1 MQEKDFSVSLA
12 VLRVIRGWSQEEL
25 ARHSGVRPSS
35 ISDYERGKIVPG
47 AGTLQ
52 RLLDAMGYPFSAL
65 DGTQTL
71 IATLRAES
79 ELRAASRLARPGH
92 PEARAA
98 ARREG
103 DPPAPNPAA
112 PSRHW
117 EVEQASVEAGKV
129 AARLTRLFFALVEP
143 RLAAPELDAPGPPP
157 PSAPPE

>member
-52 RLLDAMGYPFSAL
+52 RLLDAMGFPFSAL

-71 IATLRAES
+71 VATLRAES
-79 ELRAASRLARPGH
+79 QIRTAARLARPGL
-92 PEARAA
+92 PEVPL
-98 ARREG
+98 ES
-103 DPPAPNPAA
+103 PAPNPTET
-112 PSRHW
+112 SRLW
-117 EVEQASVEAGKV
+117 EVEQASVEAGRV

-143 RLAAPELDAPGPPP
+143 RLAASEPERPDSDPPP
-157 PSAPPE
+157 ASSA

>member
-1 MQEKDFSVSLA
+1 MAMQEKDFSTSLA

-47 AGTLQ
+47 AGTLL

-65 DGTQTL
+65 DDTQTL

-79 ELRAASRLARPGH
+79 ELRSAARLARPGS
-92 PEARAA
+92 PEAPAT

-103 DPPAPNPAA
+103 ETGAPGSTS

-129 AARLTRLFFALVEP
+129 AARLTRLFFSLVEP
-143 RLAAPELDAPGPPP
+143 RLAAPEAREPEPG
-157 PSAPPE
+157 SPE